1 MPHAAD
7 IDTHTVGVTGGAD
20 RPSRGSVALVTGAT
34 SGIGH
39 QIARQLLAAGLT
51 VLVGARDPQRGRAAV
66 DELDG
71 DARLLVL
78 DVTDP
83 ASIADATGRIEA
95 LDVLVNNAGI
105 NLGAEEA
112 PTTDVDI
119 FRRTFETNVFG
130 VVAVTYAV
138 LPALRRS
145 PHPRIVN
152 LSSGTGS
159 LGWSTGSTRS
169 STTTTA
175 GVGPPTARPRRP

>member
-1 MPHAAD
+1 MPHTAEGNAN
-7 IDTHTVGVTGGAD
+7 TVGVTGGPD
-20 RPSRGSVALVTGAT
+20 RPGQGSVALVTGAT
-34 SGIGH
+34 SGIGN

-51 VLVGARDPQRGRAAV
+51 VLVGARDPHRGRAVV
-66 DELDG
+66 DGLDG

-83 ASIADATGRIEA
+83 GSVADAAGRIEV

-105 NLGAEEA
+105 NPGAEAA
-112 PTTDVDI
+112 PSTDVDT

-130 VVAVTYAV
+130 VVAVTNAV

-152 LSSGTGS
+152 ISSGTGS
-159 LGWSTGSTRS
+159 LGWSTGVNR
-169 STTTTA
+169 
-175 GVGPPTARPRRP
+175 V